1 MVIKIFGKITKTLF
15 PDAGKIKIADLFGV
29 IGTFSRHILLPIA
42 IILGILVLV
51 NFLSSRRF
59 IRADLTEDKRYT
71 VSKSTKNAIKN
82 LDDIVAITVYFS
94 TEPARVGQILRDVR
108 DVLEEYNAF
117 SRRLQIDYI
126 NPADMS
132 DEEKQELR
140 FKGIQEVPINVL
152 EKDKAVIA
160 NVYMAIS
167 VGYSGKEEVLP
178 IVQSTANLEYE
189 LTSAIVKVTTK
200 EAKTI
205 GFLTGHGEYDIN
217 AQTQANQQ
225 LRQLLDKNAE
235 GQYNITTVDL
245 QAGEPVG
252 QAVTTLIVAGPK
264 QMLSE
269 REKYEIDQFI
279 MRGGRALFLIDPIT
293 MQPNTLQGAPLAT
306 GLNDLLEHYGVKLGN
321 NLIGDRR
328 LHDSVQLQ
336 QGRMTFIQPY
346 IYFVKIHKSNFSK
359 ENSITSQLEELTLPW
374 TSSLEIVPIEGINA
388 TPLAK
393 TTEFGQSFQGV
404 YNLMPGSPIPQTDLQ
419 TFTVA
424 AALEGKFNSFYA
436 DKEIPGTE
444 PPEDPESEN
453 EDDTANTTPET
464 EDRTT
469 ITDSTDTQII
479 VVGTGGILTQL
490 NPNNARFFLNCIDWL
505 TLGDTLIGIRSHSI
519 TSRPLNDVT
528 GLTKNFIKHS
538 CTIGIPLLVVI
549 IGLIRYLLKRRVKRL
564 VGTYGSRL

>member
-1 MVIKIFGKITKTLF
+1 MADKRIRYGANTLAFAALIF
-15 PDAGKIKIADLFGV
+15 
-29 IGTFSRHILLPIA
+29 
-42 IILGILVLV
+42 GILVLI

-59 IRADLTEDKRYT
+59 VRMDLTEDKRYT
-71 VSKSTKNAIKN
+71 VSKSTKDAIKN
-82 LDDIVAITVYFS
+82 LDDIVTVTVYFS
-94 TEPARVGQILRDVR
+94 TEPARVGQILQDVR
-108 DVLEEYNAF
+108 DVLDEYNAF
-117 SRRLQIDYI
+117 SRRLQIDYV
-126 NPADMS
+126 NPADM
-132 DEEKQELR
+132 DDGEKQELR
-140 FKGIQEVPINVL
+140 FKGIQEVPINVF

-167 VGYSGKEEVLP
+167 IGYSGKEEVLP
-178 IVQSTANLEYE
+178 VVQSTGNLEYE

-200 EAKTI
+200 DAKTI

-217 AQTQANQQ
+217 AQTPANQQ

-245 QAGEPVG
+245 KSGEPVDPT
-252 QAVTTLIVAGPK
+252 VTTMVIAGPK
-264 QMLSE
+264 QMLTE

-279 MRGGRALFLIDPIT
+279 MRGGRALFMIDPIT
-293 MQPNTLQGAPLAT
+293 MQPQPQTLQGTPLAT

-321 NLIGDRR
+321 NVIGDRR

-346 IYFVKIHKSNFSK
+346 IYFVKIHRSNFSK

-374 TSSLEIVPIEGINA
+374 TSSLETVQKESITA

-393 TTEFGQSFQGV
+393 TTQFGQSFQGV
-404 YNLMPGSPIPQTDLQ
+404 YNLMPGSPIPPSTDLQ
-419 TFTVA
+419 TYTVA
-424 AALEGKFNSFYA
+424 AALEGQFTSFYTN
-436 DKEIPGTE
+436 KEVPSIE
-444 PPEDPESEN
+444 HAEDPESEN
-453 EDDTANTTPET
+453 DEHEHTQDA

-479 VVGTGGILTQL
+479 VVGTGEVLTRL
-490 NPNNARFFLNCIDWL
+490 NPNGAKFFLNCIDWL

-519 TSRPLNDVT
+519 TSRPLNEVS
-528 GLTKNFIKHS
+528 GLTKNFIKYL

-564 VGTYGSRL
+564 VGTYGSRI